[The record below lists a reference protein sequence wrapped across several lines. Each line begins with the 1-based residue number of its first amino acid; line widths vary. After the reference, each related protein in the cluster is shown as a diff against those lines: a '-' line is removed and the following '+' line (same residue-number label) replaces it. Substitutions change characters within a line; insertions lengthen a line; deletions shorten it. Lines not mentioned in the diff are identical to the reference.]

1 MGIKTRLSVLS
12 SMGDCALCNIPYMKV
27 NKNMVTRKVWEK
39 DSCGPSVWKYRTQT
53 TYRCEVRTRKPYN
66 SDVIF
71 GGKSGLES
79 GMTNSRGTSAAMITN
94 HILQEFLV
102 VNIQLLPVV
111 NVHVQWVLNPWE
123 IVIVMETA
131 LG

>member
-39 DSCGPSVWKYRTQT
+39 DSCGSSVWKYRTQT

-66 SDVIF
+66 SDVLF

-79 GMTNSRGTSAAMITN
+79 GMTNLRGTSAAMIITN

-102 VNIQLLPVV
+102 VNVMLLLGV
-111 NVHVQWVLNPWE
+111 NEQWGLNPWE
-123 IVIVMETA
+123 IVIAMETA